1 MTRII
6 NAWVYD
12 TSIKDIALKV
22 SDVIPALLLQ
32 KPSKNSKSKDHLKS
46 FERRFEIWKEGK
58 INELYEQGKAIQD
71 RLKSDGY
78 PNDIVK
84 ISNKFKLQMLKG
96 NVNGDLKILT
106 NNMSGGI
113 LPLTDQILIRVIRVE
128 TS

>member
-1 MTRII
+1 MFLLLTGAAGKSFINEMTRII

-58 INELYEQGKAIQD
+58 INELYE
-71 RLKSDGY
+71 
-78 PNDIVK
+78 
-84 ISNKFKLQMLKG
+84 
-96 NVNGDLKILT
+96 
-106 NNMSGGI
+106 
-113 LPLTDQILIRVIRVE
+113 
-128 TS
+128 